1 MKLRAV
7 EFGTFWLSEGASGLP
22 LVSSSNAT
30 TVFGEASPNDGP
42 ALQSAMNLPNPEPIR
57 HRFRTGRRC
66 FSLRVADRIVAYGW
80 ATRGLESVGELE
92 REFSLTDDE
101 VYIWDCGTVPDWR
114 GQGCYTAL
122 LNQMLR
128 QFHQEGI
135 ARIWIGAS
143 RQNQPSIQGIVRA
156 GFQHVMDV
164 AYYRLWVLTLLR
176 FIESPTA
183 RRSQLDAAYRVLTSK
198 HERRWGRVAL
208 GIYRN
213 GM

>member
-101 VYIWDCGTVPDWR
+101 VYIWDCGTLPDWR

-128 QFHQEGI
+128 QFHQE
-135 ARIWIGAS
+135 AS
-143 RQNQPSIQGIVRA
+143 RVFGLALPAKINPRSKG
-156 GFQHVMDV
+156 
-164 AYYRLWVLTLLR
+164 LC
-176 FIESPTA
+176 A
-183 RRSQLDAAYRVLTSK
+183 RVFNT
-198 HERRWGRVAL
+198 
-208 GIYRN
+208 
-213 GM
+213 